1 MKEIPK
7 EEQTTRTRVE
17 NVNLAVEVEVNK
29 ILLSNNLDYFRGL
42 MTILNG
48 ISGVLMAA
56 QIRIVVAF
64 EDTLVKDT
72 DYAFGL
78 APAALFGASLVAGFL
93 SVMLTPARRYTIG
106 DLESTIDAYEGVVS
120 QRKQQLILPSIIT
133 SVGLFV
139 MVLFV
144 LTR

>member
-1 MKEIPK
+1 MNEIPK

-48 ISGVLMAA
+48 ISGVLLAA
-56 QIRIVVAF
+56 QVSIVVNF
-64 EDTLVKDT
+64 KNTLT
-72 DYAFGL
+72 DGPSLTFGL
-78 APAALFGASLVAGFL
+78 VPVGLFGASLVVGFL
-93 SVMLTPARRYTIG
+93 SVLLTPSRRYTIG
-106 DLESTIDAYEGVVS
+106 DLESTIAAYEAVVS
-120 QRKQQLILPSIIT
+120 QRKRQLILPSIIT
-133 SVGLFV
+133 SAGLFM